1 MGMGFPVAK
10 TNKHA
15 HQPNIRLSSPPV
27 NRVAVCCMFQ
37 DNQRS
42 SLKTLSTGVSA
53 MQEQEEIDRG
63 HLSVLQAQ
71 VLNFTV
77 QSTQVSTSPFSTS
90 FLLLLR

>member
-1 MGMGFPVAK
+1 
-10 TNKHA
+10 
-15 HQPNIRLSSPPV
+15 
-27 NRVAVCCMFQ
+27 MFQ

-71 VLNFTV
+71 VLNFTAK
-77 QSTQVSTSPFSTS
+77 STQVSMSPFSTL
-90 FLLLLR
+90 FLLLLRKPLDLLLLLLLLLLLK